1 MTTTPINGTKD
12 TDKEGPRTQT
22 EEPTPEPT
30 RNEPNCEP
38 TEPVLITRREDDNT
52 GTRTPTE
59 HDEEGNA
66 ELHKP
71 VEQNNEALT
80 DVTLSPNQGLRTK
93 PNILAILNDE

>member
-1 MTTTPINGTKD
+1 MEV

-22 EEPTPEPT
+22 EEPTLEPT
-30 RNEPNCEP
+30 RNELNCEP
-38 TEPVLITRREDDNT
+38 TEPVLITQREYDNT

-59 HDEEGNA
+59 HGEEGNA

-80 DVTLSPNQGLRTK
+80 DVMLSPDQGLQTD
-93 PNILAILNDE
+93 PNILDILNDE